1 MAKKIGGKA
10 KAMLVT
16 DSRKAAVRYKLA
28 MDRYLKEKGYADM
41 KALVAF
47 SGKVDDPE
55 SGPEEFTESNM
66 NPEIKG
72 MEPAQAFKEDVYR
85 ILLVANKYQTGFDQP
100 LLHTMYVDKRL
111 SGVLA
116 VQTLSRLNRTYPG
129 KDDTFVLDFV
139 NKPDEILQSFQ
150 PYYRA
155 AQLENTT
162 DPNIVHELQIKLDQA
177 GVYYATEVEAFAE
190 AFFDPKRKQAGLHA
204 QLKPAAD
211 RFKELEAE
219 EAEQFRKDLGTFI
232 RMYDFLSQIIPYEDA
247 DLEKLYVFGKNLMP
261 RISEHATS
269 SILELDADVRLTHYR
284 LQKIGEQKL
293 DLASGDVVK
302 LKPATEAGTGSAV
315 DDEKQKLAEIVGKLN
330 DLLSGD
336 LTEADMVGYVTTLQ
350 GKMMEND
357 TLAEQARNNSEEQ
370 FGLGDFKNI
379 MTDLIID
386 GQEAHNNIADQLL
399 KDERIFTA
407 VQGMLAQMVYKAFN
421 SRVSA

>member
-1 MAKKIGGKA
+1 
-10 KAMLVT
+10 
-16 DSRKAAVRYKLA
+16 
-28 MDRYLKEKGYADM
+28 
-41 KALVAF
+41 
-47 SGKVDDPE
+47 
-55 SGPEEFTESNM
+55 M

-72 MEPAQAFKEDVYR
+72 MEPAQAFKDDVYR

-211 RFKELEAE
+211 RFKALEAE

-350 GKMMEND
+350 GKMLENE

-399 KDERIFTA
+399 KDERVFTA
-407 VQGMLAQMVYKAFN
+407 VQGMLARMVYKAFN
-421 SRVSA
+421 SQMRA